1 MQRSL
6 IMNKQILALTFGFI
20 FLALNAF
27 GQDVTIDGS
36 GNVTTGT
43 SNTNANLEVIG
54 ESGED
59 GIVGSTA
66 STGRSGVYGI
76 NTSNNNYGTLGHSDY
91 GVYGNSSS
99 GAAGFFQGNA
109 EVTGDLTVGGN
120 ISGNITESDPN
131 VNALGK
137 ASLSCSEGQV
147 PKFVGGSW
155 ACGNDID
162 TNTDTQLSEST
173 VEAYITNGPVNLSS
187 GTTIGGV
194 AISDANHTHPGTAQP
209 SGVAVVAI
217 SGGDYTDPVTAMDG
231 IASWCGVP
239 SESNPCLL
247 KIMPGVYDIGTGS
260 LQMISYVDIQGSG
273 EGVTK
278 ITGSV
283 DNADWAYITYGLLYG
298 ADHAELR
305 FLTLENTSA
314 GIQTITIIN
323 NNVSPKITN
332 VMIKASGGIVNYGVY
347 NNSSIAMINE
357 VTIDA
362 AGSDTIGMF
371 NEGTCN
377 IEVTNSRI
385 KGVTYSISA
394 SPGAVTLVSGTK
406 LDGSLYALPSTIK
419 CFGVYDAGYAAAT
432 CP

>member
-1 MQRSL
+1 
-6 IMNKQILALTFGFI
+6 MNKKILALTFGFI

-27 GQDVTIDGS
+27 GQDVTIDDS

-59 GIVGSTA
+59 GIVGSA
-66 STGRSGVYGI
+66 SGTGRSGVYGI

-91 GVYGNSSS
+91 GVYGSSSS

-120 ISGNITESDPN
+120 ISGNIVEADPG

-147 PKFVGGSW
+147 AKFNGSSW

-173 VEAYITNGPVNLSS
+173 VETYITNGPVNLSS

-194 AISDANHTHPGTAQP
+194 AISDASHTHPGTAQP
-209 SGVAVVAI
+209 SGVAVVAV
-217 SGGDYTDPVTAMDG
+217 SGGDYTDPVTALGD
-231 IASWCGVP
+231 IASWCGSP
-239 SESNPCLL
+239 SAVNPCLL
-247 KIMPGVYDIGTGS
+247 KIMPGVYNIGGDS
-260 LQMISYVDIQGSG
+260 IQMISYVDIEGSG
-273 EGVTK
+273 EAVTK

-283 DNADWAYITYGLLYG
+283 DNADWVFITSGLIYG

-305 FLTLENTSA
+305 FLTMENTST
-314 GIQTITIIN
+314 GNQTFTMIN
-323 NNVSPKITN
+323 DNTSPKITN
-332 VMIKASGGIVNYGVY
+332 ATILASGGIVNYGVY
-347 NNSSIAMINE
+347 NNSSNSMMNT
-357 VTIDA
+357 VTIDV
-362 AGSDTIGMF
+362 AGSDTIGIF

-419 CFGVYDAGYAAAT
+419 CFGVYDAGYAAVT